1 MSQIEAMFVKGVI
14 GSDPI
19 LEDGKPQIAFFGR
32 SNVGK
37 SSVINSLVGSRSL
50 VKTSS
55 TPGRTQQLNF
65 FLINRSIYFVD
76 APGYGYAKL
85 PIDVR
90 EKIRGHILWYITKAP
105 RPRCSVLIIDAKVGP
120 TNYDVETM
128 ELFRQHGHVVIVV
141 ANKADKVSA
150 TARAPQGEKIRS
162 LLGITDFVWYS
173 AHKGEGK
180 DSLLRML
187 LELAHH

>member
-1 MSQIEAMFVKGVI
+1 MSQIEAVFVKGVI

-37 SSVINSLVGSRSL
+37 SSVINSLVQRRDL

-65 FLINRSIYFVD
+65 FLINRSLYFVD
-76 APGYGYAKL
+76 VPGYGYAKL
-85 PIDVR
+85 PKEVR
-90 EKIRGHILWYITKAP
+90 EKIRGHILWYITGAP
-105 RPRCSVLIIDAKVGP
+105 RPRCSVLIVDAKVGP
-120 TNYDVETM
+120 TAYDIETI

-141 ANKADKVSA
+141 ANKADKVSS
-150 TARAPQGEKIRS
+150 TAREAQGEKIRS
-162 LLGITDFVWYS
+162 ALGISDFVWYS
-173 AHKGEGK
+173 TRTKEGR
-180 DSLLRML
+180 DSLLRTL
-187 LELAHH
+187 LELARH